1 MRKTLF
7 FIMKIIQFKH
17 TKYINNKSQGSWD
30 KGFFDVTFKEYN
42 MQVQFYDKE
51 GKSTYKELLKQDSNV
66 IQLNYKMNTILQPY
80 VNMMNGVLIDVT
92 DIAGKRFM
100 KFNYFDVKIIDS
112 QRNIAEKHLI
122 EINYLSEP
130 YAWLE
135 TIGNQLVIKN
145 LEAQNNEVFVVKLSP
160 TLTLHSFHI
169 ERAEEFIEKIQ

>member
-1 MRKTLF
+1 MVANRGNMKYNLT
-7 FIMKIIQFKH
+7 MKIIRFKH
-17 TKYINNKSQGSWD
+17 TKYIHYQSKSTWD

-80 VNMMNGVLIDVT
+80 INMLNGVLIDVT

-100 KFNYFDVKIIDS
+100 KFNCFDVKIIDS

-145 LEAQNNEVFVVKLSP
+145 LKASNNEIFVVKLSR
-160 TLTLHSFHI
+160 TLTLHSFQLN
-169 ERAEEFIEKIQ
+169 EQKNL